1 MAYHSGDWILDIH
14 AFDKYVFDKDYVYS
28 KKQLEKLEAVRLGG
42 GLGGPYDESY
52 NGVGLALSGIASLI
66 GFFGMF
72 PLFGILCI
80 IVWFTIP
87 NDPNSLFYIFS
98 KDYFFYANGGFMG
111 VLILFVLFLLSPF
124 GVYGLICVFSNSE
137 EERMEQQDRE
147 YNAHIQIEKNY
158 QEKINDLE
166 STRQQELKQV
176 DELNSLLDERDVA
189 LKKLVD
195 IVNKKDRELEKK
207 KLELE
212 KKELDILKK
221 ENNISK
227 LMITNTKLEKRIIE
241 MSKGVKVVN
250 TVDETDPFGGMYA
263 D

>member
-42 GLGGPYDESY
+42 GFGGPYDESY
-52 NGVGLALSGIASLI
+52 NGVGLALTGIASAI

-98 KDYFFYANGGFMG
+98 KDYFFYANGGIMG
-111 VLILFVLFLLSPF
+111 VFILFVLFLLSPF
-124 GVYGLICVFSNSE
+124 GVYGLICAFSNSE
-137 EERMEQQDRE
+137 KERMEQQDRE
-147 YNAHIQIEKNY
+147 YNLHIQIEKNY

-176 DELNSLLDERDVA
+176 DELNSLLDERDAA
-189 LKKLVD
+189 LQKLVG
-195 IVNKKDRELEKK
+195 IVNEKDRELEKK
-207 KLELE
+207 EVDVVKKDAEVAKLSLQLSKVEMQLLQMQ
-212 KKELDILKK
+212 KKQI
-221 ENNISK
+221 
-227 LMITNTKLEKRIIE
+227 
-241 MSKGVKVVN
+241 
-250 TVDETDPFGGMYA
+250 
-263 D
+263 